1 MGKVLS
7 VKEAVDFL
15 LQGQIVGL
23 PTETV
28 YGLAADATNEAAIAK
43 VFKAKSRPSFD
54 PLIVHVS
61 TLAAVKE
68 IAVLSEAAEQL
79 FLAFSP
85 GPLTVV
91 LPKKKTIPDLVTSGH
106 PTVAVRIPAHPLMLD
121 LLQSS
126 GLSIAAPSANP
137 FGFASPTTAQHVLD
151 QLGTMISGVVD
162 GGPCSIGIE
171 STIVDMS
178 SNVPKVLRLGG
189 MALEQLERVLGP
201 IATELSSSNP
211 SAPRM
216 QTSNYTPGI
225 PDQLFEA
232 REDLLAAVNV
242 MRSNFE
248 GPASILAVLANHFEQ
263 RGSGT
268 LVGISSVAGER
279 GRAKNYIYGS
289 AKAGFTAFL
298 SGLRNRLV
306 RKGVH
311 VITVLPGF
319 VATKMT
325 KEINLPSKLTAQPEE
340 VAIAVLNAVKKK
352 HNIVVFLKKPNI
364 ISYYGQY

>member
-54 PLIVHVS
+54 QLIVHVS

-211 SAPRM
+211 SAPGM
-216 QTSNYTPGI
+216 LTSHYNPGI
-225 PDQLFEA
+225 PVQLFED
-232 REDLLAAVNV
+232 REALLAAVK
-242 MRSNFE
+242 SNSNSNKI
-248 GPASILAVLANHFEQ
+248 GILYW
-263 RGSGT
+263 
-268 LVGISSVAGER
+268 GER
-279 GRAKNYIYGS
+279 ITHASSFNLSEQQSDSEAACNLFKGLRLLGKAPVTTIYVHLLPEYGLGRAVNY
-289 AKAGFTAFL
+289 
-298 SGLRNRLV
+298 RLQ
-306 RKGVH
+306 R
-311 VITVLPGF
+311 
-319 VATKMT
+319 AA
-325 KEINLPSKLTAQPEE
+325 SK
-340 VAIAVLNAVKKK
+340 
-352 HNIVVFLKKPNI
+352 
-364 ISYYGQY
+364 